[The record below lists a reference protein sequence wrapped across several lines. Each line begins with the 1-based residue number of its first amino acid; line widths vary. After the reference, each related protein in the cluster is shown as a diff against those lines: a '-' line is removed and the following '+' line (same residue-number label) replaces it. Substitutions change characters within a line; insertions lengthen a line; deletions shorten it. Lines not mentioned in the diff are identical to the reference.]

1 MHDFC
6 LPCIISIYAFE
17 TIADNGTGIPSYIHL
32 GSLMLFARPLMIYFV
47 LLSKNHQRRQ
57 TNESTVCLKST
68 SYPNCI
74 FYHIQKTQGTILLK
88 IL

>member
-1 MHDFC
+1 
-6 LPCIISIYAFE
+6 
-17 TIADNGTGIPSYIHL
+17 
-32 GSLMLFARPLMIYFV
+32 MLFARPLMIYFV

-68 SYPNCI
+68 SYPNCL